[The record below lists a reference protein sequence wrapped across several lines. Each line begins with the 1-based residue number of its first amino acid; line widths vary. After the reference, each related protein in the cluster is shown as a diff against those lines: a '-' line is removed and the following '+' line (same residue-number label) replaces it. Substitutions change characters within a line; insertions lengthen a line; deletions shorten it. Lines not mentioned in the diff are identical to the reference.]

1 MYCSN
6 NKSVGLSIECQIY
19 DTLFFTA
26 LRIISQY
33 CINNPIVTRIV
44 MKYVL
49 LARLII
55 MITNVIRPRIKL
67 FIFIAIKYIHLN
79 K

>member
-19 DTLFFTA
+19 DTLFLTV
-26 LRIISQY
+26 LRIIPQY
-33 CINNPIVTRIV
+33 CINNPIVTRIA

-67 FIFIAIKYIHLN
+67 FIFITIKYIHLN